1 MVYAVVYTM
10 SLKPL
15 ANVSWW
21 REIEWNEEILL
32 HTFSAR
38 KGRIKIHQNTH
49 TLSLTH
55 THSLSHTHTLSHTHI
70 QTLTRTLSHTN
81 IHTLIHT
88 STNTH
93 THTHTQL
100 QLHDS

>member
-1 MVYAVVYTM
+1 MCKQSVYMVYAVVYTM

-55 THSLSHTHTLSHTHI
+55 THSLSHTHI
-70 QTLTRTLSHTN
+70 QTLTRTH
-81 IHTLIHT
+81 
-88 STNTH
+88 TH